1 MMHGHRQ
8 LGAMAAAAALFLSG
22 AAAAAGQDA
31 DRTAGGAAGRAA
43 GSHSIIA
50 GDTPR
55 ARAAPLTMRKIILV
69 GDSTVAPVS
78 GWGGAFCAYHVAAH
92 VACVN
97 LARGGR
103 SSRSYR
109 EEGSWNAALAEMSV
123 SGYAATYVLIQF
135 GHNDQ
140 NHGMKVWTD
149 IDTEYP
155 ENLRRFVREAR
166 ARGAI
171 PVLVTPMVRRLFKDG
186 ALDDILAAWAGKMRS
201 VADEMRVPVVDLN
214 RESAVLVSS
223 LGPDGAPSL
232 AQLRPGEKLPVRPTT
247 TAEVGPQYRFDLRD
261 DPTHL
266 GDSGARKIAVIV
278 AHDLAIAVPELSRF
292 IAP

>member
-1 MMHGHRQ
+1 M
-8 LGAMAAAAALFLSG
+8 GAMAAAVLFLSG
-22 AAAAAGQDA
+22 AGAAAGQTPKN
-31 DRTAGGAAGRAA
+31 TAQTT

-55 ARAAPLTMRKIILV
+55 AKAAPLTMRKIILV

-109 EEGSWNAALAEMSV
+109 EEGSWDVALAEMSV

-155 ENLRRFVREAR
+155 ENLRGFVREAR
-166 ARGAI
+166 VRGAI

-186 ALDDILAAWAGKMRS
+186 ALDNILAIWAGKMRA
-201 VADEMRVPVVDLN
+201 VADEMQVPVIDLN
-214 RESAVLVSS
+214 RASAALVSS
-223 LGPDGAPSL
+223 LGPDGAPYL
-232 AQLRPGEKLPVRPTT
+232 AQLRPGETPPTPP
-247 TAEVGPQYRFDLRD
+247 TATGEPGPLYRFDLRD

-266 GDSGARKIAVIV
+266 GDGGARRIAAIV
-278 AHDLAIAVPELSRF
+278 AHDLAVAAPGLSGV

>member
-1 MMHGHRQ
+1 MRHGHRQ
-8 LGAMAAAAALFLSG
+8 LGALAAAAALFLSG
-22 AAAAAGQDA
+22 TGAAAGQ
-31 DRTAGGAAGRAA
+31 TAGNP
-43 GSHSIIA
+43 SIIA
-50 GDTPR
+50 GDMPR
-55 ARAAPLTMRKIILV
+55 AKAVPLTMRKIILV

-109 EEGSWNAALAEMSV
+109 EEGSWDAALAEMSV

-149 IDTEYP
+149 MDAEYP
-155 ENLRRFVREAR
+155 ANLRGFVREAR
-166 ARGAI
+166 LRGAI
-171 PVLVTPMVRRLFKDG
+171 PVLVTPMVRRIFKDG
-186 ALDDILAAWAGKMRS
+186 ALDNILAAWAGKMRS
-201 VADEMRVPVVDLN
+201 VADEMQVPVIDLN
-214 RESAVLVSS
+214 RDSAALVSS

-232 AQLRPGEKLPVRPTT
+232 AQLHPGETPPAWPEKTGK
-247 TAEVGPQYRFDLRD
+247 VGAQYRFELRD

-266 GDSGARKIAVIV
+266 GDDGARKIAVIV
-278 AHDLAIAVPELSRF
+278 AHDLAIAVPELSRV

>member
-1 MMHGHRQ
+1 MMRGYRQ
-8 LGAMAAAAALFLSG
+8 LGAIVAAIALFG
-22 AAAAAGQDA
+22 AGASAARTVEK
-31 DRTAGGAAGRAA
+31 DRGNP
-43 GSHSIIA
+43 IIP

-109 EEGSWNAALAEMSV
+109 EEGSWDAALAEMAV
-123 SGYAATYVLIQF
+123 PGYAATYVLIQF

-155 ENLRRFVREAR
+155 ENLRQFVREAR
-166 ARGAI
+166 SRGAI

-186 ALDDILAAWAGKMRS
+186 TLDNILAAWAGKMLA
-201 VADEMRVPVVDLN
+201 VANEMQVPVVDLN
-214 RESAVLVSS
+214 HASATLVSA
-223 LGPDGAPSL
+223 LGPNGASSL
-232 AQLRPGEKLPVRPTT
+232 AQLHPGEKLLTPPITT
-247 TAEVGPQYRFDLRD
+247 EEAGPRYHFELRD

-278 AHDLAIAVPELSRF
+278 AHNLAIAVPELSRV